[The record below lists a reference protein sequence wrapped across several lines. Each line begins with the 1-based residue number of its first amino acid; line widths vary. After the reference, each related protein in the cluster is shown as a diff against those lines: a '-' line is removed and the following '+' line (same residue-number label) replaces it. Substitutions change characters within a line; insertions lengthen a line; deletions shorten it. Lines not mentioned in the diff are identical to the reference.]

1 MTDIDIINLYKDKK
15 YKYLKIL
22 SNEMLNYVNNK
33 YSDSTGKESL
43 YRILFNIDE
52 IPKCPICNNNRN
64 FDPGNKNRK
73 NTPYLKTCGNIECI
87 NELNKQHVIEH
98 NQLKYGTNS
107 YAQTKDFSI
116 KFKQTCLD
124 RYGVEAPSKLKEIRD
139 KQIKTCLEKY
149 GVEWASSTPDFK
161 NKVKKTCL
169 EKYGVEYGF
178 QSDITKQ
185 HIKDT
190 MIKKYGVDN
199 IMKLESMKQHFKDIA
214 TITNKKRRETGI
226 KNKSFGP
233 KSKEED
239 KCYELLKRIYPDII
253 RQYTSKEYPWMCDFY
268 VPSKKLYIEYQ
279 GYYTHGKHK
288 FNKENIRDQIEVERL
303 KNKYGEECTQIII
316 WTIKDVKKRE
326 MAKKNNLNYLE
337 FFTLDEVEK
346 YIELNKI

>member
-43 YRILFNIDE
+43 YRILFNINE
-52 IPKCPICNNNRN
+52 IPKCPICNNNRK

-149 GVEWASSTPDFK
+149 GVEWASSTQDFK
-161 NKVKKTCL
+161 
-169 EKYGVEYGF
+169 
-178 QSDITKQ
+178 
-185 HIKDT
+185 IK
-190 MIKKYGVDN
+190 
-199 IMKLESMKQHFKDIA
+199 
-214 TITNKKRRETGI
+214 
-226 KNKSFGP
+226 
-233 KSKEED
+233 
-239 KCYELLKRIYPDII
+239 
-253 RQYTSKEYPWMCDFY
+253 
-268 VPSKKLYIEYQ
+268 
-279 GYYTHGKHK
+279 
-288 FNKENIRDQIEVERL
+288 
-303 KNKYGEECTQIII
+303 
-316 WTIKDVKKRE
+316 
-326 MAKKNNLNYLE
+326 
-337 FFTLDEVEK
+337 
-346 YIELNKI
+346 

>member
-52 IPKCPICNNNRN
+52 IPKCPICNNNRK

-139 KQIKTCLEKY
+139 KQIKTCLENMVLNGLHQHRILKIKLRKL
-149 GVEWASSTPDFK
+149 VQK
-161 NKVKKTCL
+161 N
-169 EKYGVEYGF
+169 
-178 QSDITKQ
+178 
-185 HIKDT
+185 
-190 MIKKYGVDN
+190 M
-199 IMKLESMKQHFKDIA
+199 
-214 TITNKKRRETGI
+214 
-226 KNKSFGP
+226 
-233 KSKEED
+233 
-239 KCYELLKRIYPDII
+239 
-253 RQYTSKEYPWMCDFY
+253 
-268 VPSKKLYIEYQ
+268 
-279 GYYTHGKHK
+279 
-288 FNKENIRDQIEVERL
+288 
-303 KNKYGEECTQIII
+303 
-316 WTIKDVKKRE
+316 
-326 MAKKNNLNYLE
+326 
-337 FFTLDEVEK
+337 
-346 YIELNKI
+346 ELNMGFNQILLNNILKIQ